1 MRGLALDGGFAHT
14 DSGPRTLVNLE
25 AAGGT
30 PGGETPQNEIID
42 CWRCSST
49 FTVSCRSL
57 WQRCIHCWFRHF
69 WFELVMRASS
79 SSGLVQLWFRFGSAL
94 VQVWFISGPSP
105 EVLLRGESESLIP
118 QDVLVRCMSKHFAAE
133 DHADTL
139 SSKFNLARRRLF
151 AQTTPSLPLRPP
163 LWATPLKHL
172 LLGGTSST

>member
-1 MRGLALDGGFAHT
+1 MGKRSA
-14 DSGPRTLVNLE
+14 SRELVFL
-25 AAGGT
+25 
-30 PGGETPQNEIID
+30 GESATSN
-42 CWRCSST
+42 
-49 FTVSCRSL
+49 VSCRSL
-57 WQRCIHCWFRHF
+57 WQRCVHCWLRHF

-79 SSGLVQLWFRFGSAL
+79 SSGLVQRWFRFGSAL

-151 AQTTPSLPLRPP
+151 AQSVSGSCLVQVWLRSVQVWFSSGPSPP
-163 LWATPLKHL
+163 RHAVSYHVHRERV
-172 LLGGTSST
+172 LGLSLG